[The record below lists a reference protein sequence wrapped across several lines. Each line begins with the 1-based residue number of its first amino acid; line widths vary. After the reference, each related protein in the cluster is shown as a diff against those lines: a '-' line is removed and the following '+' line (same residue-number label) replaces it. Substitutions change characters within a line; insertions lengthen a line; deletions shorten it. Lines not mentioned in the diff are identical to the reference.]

1 MKIASKAWTLALATT
16 LFAAMGGLPVDA
28 LAAPAANDAT
38 ALFLK
43 GRKAVE
49 QGDYKGALEDLRT
62 SYAALPSPNTLLL
75 IAHAE
80 RGLGHRVTA
89 MKLYEQVEREASAK
103 VQAGEKRYEV
113 TVVEARKEIENLSR
127 DLGSLSLRITHAPS
141 GIEVKVNGEPVEVSV
156 ADATASA
163 PKLWVEPGE
172 LTIAVRAGD
181 KSFEFTGAANRGA
194 PKELAFDFAE
204 KTRKAEAPKPAPV
217 PPAEPPP
224 SDGKRTIPMT
234 TWIAGGVGVA
244 GLATFAIFGS
254 MAKSKYDDLQSCS
267 PRCDDSKRDTADSG
281 KTQQTIANIGLVVGG
296 IGLATAAGFL
306 VFKKPEKQSPATV
319 GLGVGPGAVQLY
331 GTY

>member
-1 MKIASKAWTLALATT
+1 MKSAFKAWSLALATT
-16 LFAAMGGLPVDA
+16 LFAAAGALPVDA

-49 QGDYKGALEDLRT
+49 QGDYKAALEDLRT

-80 RGLGHRVTA
+80 RGLGHRVAA

-113 TVVEARKEIENLSR
+113 TVVEARKEMESVSR
-127 DLGSLSLRITHAPS
+127 DLGSLSLRITRAPA
-141 GIEVKVNGEPVEVSV
+141 GLEVKVNGELVELAAS
-156 ADATASA
+156 DGTATA

-172 LTIAVRAGD
+172 LTIVASAGD

-194 PKELAFDFAE
+194 QKELSFDFVA
-204 KTRKAEAPKPAPV
+204 KTTREAPKPAPV
-217 PPAEPPP
+217 APAPPPASE
-224 SDGKRTIPMT
+224 GKRSIPVA

-244 GLATFAIFGS
+244 GLATFAVFGS
-254 MAKSKYDDLQSCS
+254 MAKGKYDDLQSCS
-267 PRCDDSKRDTADSG
+267 PRCDDSKRDLADSG

-306 VFKKPEKQSPATV
+306 VLKKPEKQSPATV
-319 GLGVGPGAVQLY
+319 GLAAGPGSIQLY
-331 GTY
+331 GSY